1 MAGSGC
7 SHSTDPHC
15 PEKALACA
23 GNQVFP
29 YEPPLVPW
37 RPALSQGPFSNQS
50 PSLQGPRSLLCVPDR
65 STGPCPEDDTQE
77 SGGMDGGSRCLRKP
91 HGTGKAPTSSL
102 SPSFGYMWVFVPP
115 FGLPENTRLTLLR
128 LVEIH
133 SNLRWPILCKCCWTF
148 QPIGCCLNLPPPSW
162 GHPDLPSSCP

>member
-1 MAGSGC
+1 MARSGC

-50 PSLQGPRSLLCVPDR
+50 PSLQGPGSLLCVSDP

-77 SGGMDGGSRCLRKP
+77 SGGMDRGSRCLRKP

-102 SPSFGYMWVFVPP
+102 IPSFGRMWVFVPP
-115 FGLPENTRLTLLR
+115 FGVPENTLLTLLR
-128 LVEIH
+128 LVKIH
-133 SNLRWPILCKCCWTF
+133 SNLRWPILCKCCRTF
-148 QPIGCCLNLPPPSW
+148 QPIGCCLSLPPPSR
-162 GHPDLPSSCP
+162 GHPDLASSCP